1 VGVGVTVW
9 RVIAHPY
16 EADVTLVVG
25 AWNLLN
31 LIMAGCALGVV
42 SERTDPR
49 HSHRVNVQRRAEFL
63 FGDQV
68 VPATI
73 EDVSYGGAKIRF
85 GSAKRLQGL
94 ASGAIATIRFQPHG
108 QEEMKELPLR
118 VRTITNEDGVFLGT
132 QFMPGT
138 AEHHRLI
145 ADLIFANSDQWTQF
159 QRSRRRNP
167 GILRGTFWFL
177 GTAFW
182 QTGRGLVYLVRAMRP
197 RHAEA
202 GATASSGH

>member
-1 VGVGVTVW
+1 
-9 RVIAHPY
+9 
-16 EADVTLVVG
+16 
-25 AWNLLN
+25 
-31 LIMAGCALGVV
+31 
-42 SERTDPR
+42 
-49 HSHRVNVQRRAEFL
+49 
-63 FGDQV
+63 
-68 VPATI
+68 
-73 EDVSYGGAKIRF
+73 
-85 GSAKRLQGL
+85 
-94 ASGAIATIRFQPHG
+94 
-108 QEEMKELPLR
+108 MKELPLR
-118 VRTITNEDGVFLGT
+118 VRTMTHEDGVFLGT